1 MSNLQ
6 NSSSGWSS
14 TNRLVVPLILIAIA
28 VAIWIIRSIL
38 LLVFASIILVVFFTM
53 PVRFLGRYGVRR
65 TPAILLS
72 LVGLVVLFIILAR
85 LILPSLI
92 EQFSILITQE
102 IPRGIDAL
110 IQWWNSGQIYDTF
123 PFLRDVLGPVS
134 GELRLSNEVV
144 NTVVNQ
150 ISSALGQVGTSVLP
164 VLGGV
169 ANTVLSLLIIFFMS
183 MYFLTDPKGYEEGI
197 IKLFPLWYRHRV
209 REIKDR
215 IDFTLRGWLQVT
227 FISMV
232 ITGVGTAIGLA
243 IIGIEQW
250 VALGVLAGLLSF
262 IPNFGPIVA
271 LIPSIAVGILQA
283 PENVGWIIVVIYGVS
298 AVQSQLISP
307 LLVNESL
314 NIPPVLVLLGQI
326 ISGIFFGFI
335 GIMLAVPITAV
346 VKILVDE
353 VYIKDILGDRG
364 EELPKEIYIDEEL
377 TAPDGI

>member
-1 MSNLQ
+1 
-6 NSSSGWSS
+6 
-14 TNRLVVPLILIAIA
+14 
-28 VAIWIIRSIL
+28 
-38 LLVFASIILVVFFTM
+38 
-53 PVRFLGRYGVRR
+53 
-65 TPAILLS
+65 
-72 LVGLVVLFIILAR
+72 
-85 LILPSLI
+85 
-92 EQFSILITQE
+92 
-102 IPRGIDAL
+102 
-110 IQWWNSGQIYDTF
+110 
-123 PFLRDVLGPVS
+123 
-134 GELRLSNEVV
+134 
-144 NTVVNQ
+144 
-150 ISSALGQVGTSVLP
+150 
-164 VLGGV
+164 
-169 ANTVLSLLIIFFMS
+169 MS
-183 MYFLTDPKGYEEGI
+183 MYFLTDPKGYEEGV

-215 IDFTLRGWLQVT
+215 IDSALRGWLQVT

-232 ITGVGTAIGLA
+232 ITGAGTAIGLA

-314 NIPPVLVLLGQI
+314 NVSPVLVLLGQI

-353 VYIKDILGDRG
+353 VYIKDILGDKG
-364 EELPKEIYIDEEL
+364 EQPPKEIYIDEEL